1 MDITFL
7 IVENGLQNC
16 FVFQPVIKYFK
27 PLTNDTIG
35 MQKSNGLS
43 DKSIKPPAT
52 ANNSFHQ

>member
-27 PLTNDTIG
+27 P
-35 MQKSNGLS
+35 
-43 DKSIKPPAT
+43 PAT

>member
-35 MQKSNGLS
+35 M
-43 DKSIKPPAT
+43 
-52 ANNSFHQ
+52 